1 MIDAER
7 QEFATI
13 MAALCA
19 AFNKELDEPTLQAYW
34 MACEDMPLS
43 DFRLGATRCMREME
57 YLPKPGHIRRSGGAL
72 TPESRCV
79 LAFEVM
85 SRAVSEQGA
94 YASVCFDDPLI
105 NATIRNMG
113 GWLEIC
119 NSPADKFNGLLRKD
133 FERIYRALLESG
145 IREESGRYL
154 PGIHERDN
162 VGYSPPVVAQIESG
176 MPPAHKLLGGK
187 SESNRA
193 GYLGAAGESEEPEK
207 NMQDEGRQAIHRLIK
222 EGFTMEEGS

>member
-43 DFRLGATRCMREME
+43 EFRIGATRCMREME

-85 SRAVSEQGA
+85 SRTVSEQGA

-119 NSPADKFNGLLRKD
+119 NSPADKFNGLIRRD

-154 PGIHERDN
+154 AGIHERDN
-162 VGYSPPVVAQIESG
+162 INFSPSSVAQIESG

-187 SESNRA
+187 SGSDRA
-193 GYLGAAGESEEPEK
+193 GYLGAAREPEEPEE
-207 NMQDEGRQAIHRLIK
+207 NMSNEGREAIHRLIK
-222 EGFTMEEGS
+222 ESFSMEEGS